1 MKVPD
6 VCSGESQAGGGEA
19 VHKRETPRL
28 PRRGVPGGQGG
39 GLQAVYSP
47 ERTGSA
53 PRAILRTV
61 GILHN
66 G

>member
-1 MKVPD
+1 MKIPG

-19 VHKRETPRL
+19 FHKREPPL
-28 PRRGVPGGQGG
+28 PQRGVPGGQAG
-39 GLQAVYSP
+39 GLQAVYSL
-47 ERTGSA
+47 ESTGSA
-53 PRAILRTV
+53 PRAILRAV